1 MNVALIGYRGTG
13 KSHVGRLLA
22 ERLGWILFDTDAEIE
37 TKAGVPISQIFA
49 DQGEPAF
56 RDLEV
61 AVVTDLAQ
69 KKQAVLS
76 LGGGAV
82 LREENRQAIQ
92 STCST
97 IWLTAIADTILAR
110 ISGDAT
116 SGDRRPSLTDQA
128 PLQEIIAL
136 LEIREPIYR
145 ECADL
150 IIDTENRLPESI
162 ADEIINT
169 LDL

>member
-1 MNVALIGYRGTG
+1 MNIALIGYRGTG

-22 ERLGWILFDTDAEIE
+22 KRLDWLLFDTDAEVE
-37 TKAGVPISQIFA
+37 AKAEQPISQIFA
-49 DQGEPAF
+49 EQGETPF

-69 KKQAVLS
+69 RDQAVLS

-92 STCST
+92 ATCT
-97 IWLTAIADTILAR
+97 TVWLTATADTILTR
-110 ISGDAT
+110 ISGDST

-128 PLQEIIAL
+128 PLQEIITL

-145 ECADL
+145 ECANL
-150 IIDTENRLPESI
+150 IIDTENRSPESI
-162 ADEIINT
+162 VEEIVKSV
-169 LDL
+169 DV